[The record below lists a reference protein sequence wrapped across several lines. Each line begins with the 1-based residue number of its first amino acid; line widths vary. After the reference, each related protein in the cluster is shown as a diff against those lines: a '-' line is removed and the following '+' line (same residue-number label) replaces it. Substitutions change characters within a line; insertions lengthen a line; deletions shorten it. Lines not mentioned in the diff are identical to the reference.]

1 MAFQLGII
9 QFRGKLGQTVGAKKA
24 KAQKANTIRVH
35 NSTIANPR
43 TVAQA
48 DQRMKLL
55 PANLIARQ
63 LAELIDRGFEGVD
76 YGQLSRNL
84 FIKYALKQSTGI
96 PYLEKDT
103 TNPVPGRYLL
113 NKGSLKPVQVTAGPA
128 DTFTDLLLG
137 SDFNIASATV
147 GTLSAAIVANNV
159 GFEEGDQLTFVRCIV
174 TANGDF
180 VWEYESLYLD
190 SSNTETLASAAPFVS
205 ADEESGSF
213 FVIIAGSAGANEN
226 IAAAAV
232 LHSREKTDG
241 GHMRSTQYIQV
252 TDTVADEWFSASK
265 KVAARSSYM
274 DMSAI
279 VNSDWPVD
287 QDDNYNSVERVNSTY
302 VISGLTGD
310 KAEANG
316 KVAQVVRNG
325 VTGELLSV
333 YVVDAEIGI
342 YGAGPFL
349 VGDNGRAISYAGPE
363 QTLVGL
369 TPSDVADLAGLP
381 TIPFTPGA

>member
-43 TVAQA
+43 TTAQA

-63 LAELIDRGFEGVD
+63 LSELVDRGFEGVD

-84 FIKYALKQSTGI
+84 FIKNALKQSSGI
-96 PYLEKDT
+96 PYIEKDSM
-103 TNPVPGRYLL
+103 NPVPGRYLL
-113 NKGSLKPVQVTAGPA
+113 NKGSLKPVQVEANAA
-128 DTFTDLLLG
+128 DTTTDILLG
-137 SDFNIASATV
+137 SDFNVASATV
-147 GTLSAAIVANNV
+147 GSLSAAIRANNV
-159 GFEEGDQLTFVRCIV
+159 GFEEGDQLTFVRC
-174 TANGDF
+174 TLTPQGTF
-180 VWEYESLYLD
+180 VWEYVSIYLD
-190 SSNTETLASAAPFVS
+190 SSSTQTLASAAAFVS
-205 ADEESGSF
+205 ADESAGTYY
-213 FVIIAGSAGANEN
+213 VIITSATYGDT
-226 IAAAAV
+226 AAAAV
-232 LHSREKTDG
+232 LHSREKSDG

-252 TDTVADEWFSASK
+252 TDAIADEWFSASK

-287 QDDNYNSVERVNSTY
+287 QDEDYNSVERVNSTY
-302 VISGLTGD
+302 EITGLTGD
-310 KAEANG
+310 KAAANG
-316 KVAQVVRNG
+316 KIAQVVRNG
-325 VTGELLSV
+325 VTGELLGV
-333 YVVDAEIGI
+333 YVVNAEIGVM
-342 YGAGPFL
+342 GAGPFI
-349 VGDNGRAISYAGPE
+349 VGDNGMAITYPVSMDS
-363 QTLVGL
+363 VGL
-369 TPSDVADLAGLP
+369 TPSDVANLAGLP